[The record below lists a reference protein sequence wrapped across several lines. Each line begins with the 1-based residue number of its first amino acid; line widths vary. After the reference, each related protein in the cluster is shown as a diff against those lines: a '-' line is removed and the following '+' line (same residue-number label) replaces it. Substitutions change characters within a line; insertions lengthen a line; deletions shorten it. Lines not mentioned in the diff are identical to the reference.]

1 MISANRNLCISGL
14 IVLAASCVGVDEDNE
29 SATQSETLGS
39 DVKFHGQPWHD
50 PNELETA
57 AAPAGAHLTYRGGR
71 VVSNIQVVEVVYG
84 SGSFLSQITSAATPN
99 IPSFYQGVL
108 NSAYVDWL
116 TEYNTTTVPT
126 PRSNQTIGRGNF
138 STRITITPAAARNGA
153 TISDANIQAELSA
166 QIAAGTLPAP
176 THDAAGNTNT
186 YYAIFF
192 PHGKTITQG
201 GSNSCQAGGFC
212 AYHGTISNAGGMG
225 EVYYGVH
232 PDMQAGSGCD
242 TGCGTGTPFA
252 NEQSVA
258 SHELIETVTDP
269 EVGIATVIGPPLAWY
284 DQTNGEIGD
293 ICNAQQGT
301 VVGSDGVTYT
311 VQKEF
316 SNSVNDCIVSK
327 AAVGNDFTISA
338 SPGSISVVQG
348 SSGTSTIATAVS
360 SGSAQT
366 VSLSASGVP
375 SGTTASFSP
384 ASVTAGGSST
394 LTLNV
399 GASTAA
405 GTYAIT
411 VTGTGA
417 SATHTTS
424 VSLTVT
430 PSGGGTCATGTFTS
444 TNVPRSIPDNN
455 ATGVS
460 STLAVT
466 GSGTI
471 TGVTLSLHITHTWR
485 GDLSG
490 TLRSPSGTTVT
501 AFARPNANDS
511 ADNIVLSNAAIAG
524 LTGQTAAGTWTLTVV
539 DHAAQDVGTIDSWSL
554 NITANCGTPPPPP
567 TCAHGICAT
576 GVKLTSGCDPCVT
589 QICAADSFCCNNS
602 WDSICVGE
610 VTSICGR
617 SCP

>member
-1 MISANRNLCISGL
+1 MK
-14 IVLAASCVGVDEDNE
+14 VLRTMCVPILLTLASSCAGVDGDTADPNNE
-29 SATQSETLGS
+29 AQVLTEGGL
-39 DVKFHGQPWHD
+39 VHGQPWRD
-50 PNELETA
+50 PNQLQIF
-57 AAPAGAHLTYRGGR
+57 AAPAGAHLNYHGGR
-71 VVSNIQVVEVVYG
+71 VISNVQVVEVVYG
-84 SGSFLSQITSAATPN
+84 SGSFLSQVTGTATPN
-99 IPSFYQGVL
+99 IPSFYQGIL

-126 PRSNQTIGRGNF
+126 PRSNQTIGRGSF
-138 STRITITPAAARNGA
+138 SQRITITPAASRNGT

-176 THDAAGNTNT
+176 SHDAAGNNNT
-186 YYAIFF
+186 YYAVFF

-212 AYHGTISNAGGMG
+212 AYHGTISNAGGQG

-242 TGCGTGTPFA
+242 TGCGNGTPFA
-252 NEQSVA
+252 NQQSVS
-258 SHELIETVTDP
+258 SHELIEAVTDP
-269 EVGIATVIGPPLAWY
+269 EIGLATVIGAPIAWY
-284 DQTNGEIGD
+284 DSTNGEIGD

-301 VVGSDGVTYT
+301 VVGSDNVTYT

-316 SNSVNDCIVSK
+316 SNSANDCIVSK
-327 AAVGNDFTISA
+327 AVAGNDFTISA
-338 SPGSISVVQG
+338 SPNSVSVVQG
-348 SSGTSTIATAVS
+348 NNGTSTIATAVS
-360 SGSAQT
+360 SGSAQS
-366 VSLSASGVP
+366 VSLTATGLP
-375 SGTTASFSP
+375 SGTTASFNP

-394 LTLNV
+394 LTLSV

-405 GTYAIT
+405 GTYSIT
-411 VTGTGA
+411 VTGTGSA
-417 SATHTTS
+417 ATHSTT

-430 PSGGGTCATGTFTS
+430 TAGGGGCETGTFAS
-444 TNVPRSIPDNN
+444 TNVPKAIPDNN
-455 ATGVS
+455 ATGAS

-471 TGVTLSLHITHTWR
+471 TTVTLSLHITHTWR

-490 TLRSPSGTTVT
+490 TLKSPSGTTVV

-511 ADNIVLSNAAIAG
+511 ADNIVLTNSALSG
-524 LTGQTAAGTWTLTVV
+524 LAGQTAAGTWTLNVV

-554 NITANCGTPPPPP
+554 TFSCGAPPPP
-567 TCAHGICAT
+567 TCAHAICTSGAN
-576 GVKLTSGCDPCVT
+576 LTSGCDPCVT
-589 QICAADSFCCNNS
+589 QICASDSFCCASS
-602 WDSICVGE
+602 WDATCVGE
-610 VTSICGR
+610 VTSICSQ